1 VVAGSRQE
9 NASIKNLELRFD
21 SIETGRQPPDCA
33 PLRQPNTRSNIVR
46 GFPARFAKVA
56 KVAMSLRAAI
66 FGALIGL
73 ISAGCAQAQDPHR
86 PAVGGIGSPVNAMI
100 FYVAHGA
107 DGACGKGCSE
117 WIAAEGTVQW
127 DTHKRLIAI
136 LDRQAGRKLPVIIH
150 AWGDSNLNVAASLGR
165 ILRDHDIDTSAGTT
179 DAEACHGK
187 NETECFAI
195 KRPGGPLDAKVTLTD
210 TRCDLACVLT
220 LAGGVHR
227 TLPAGTRMVLS
238 GMSIRNRLAPNVSEE
253 RRQGL
258 TALFGDQLRRYL
270 KDMGVEPELLD
281 IVDRNPE
288 NKRPIEMPPSEW
300 LRLHIV
306 TSAAM

>member
-1 VVAGSRQE
+1 LS
-9 NASIKNLELRFD
+9 SL
-21 SIETGRQPPDCA
+21 A
-33 PLRQPNTRSNIVR
+33 PANYSVEYRPGISS
-46 GFPARFAKVA
+46 KVA

-66 FGALIGL
+66 FGALISL

-127 DTHKRLIAI
+127 DSHKRLIAI

-165 ILRDHDIDTSAGTT
+165 ILRDHGIDTSAGMT
-179 DAEACHGK
+179 DAEACHEK

>member
-1 VVAGSRQE
+1 
-9 NASIKNLELRFD
+9 
-21 SIETGRQPPDCA
+21 
-33 PLRQPNTRSNIVR
+33 
-46 GFPARFAKVA
+46 
-56 KVAMSLRAAI
+56 MSPRTAI

-73 ISAGCAQAQDPHR
+73 VAVGYAQAQDPRR
-86 PAVGGIGSPVNAMI
+86 PAVGGIGSPVDAMI

-107 DGACGKGCSE
+107 DGACGPGCSE

-136 LDRQAGRKLPVIIH
+136 LDRQAERKLPVIIH

-165 ILRDHDIDTSAGTT
+165 ILRDRGIDTTAGTT
-179 DAEACHGK
+179 DVEACNGK
-187 NETECFAI
+187 SEADCFAL
-195 KRPGGPLDAKVTLTD
+195 KRPGGPLAAKVTLTD

-227 TLPAGTRMVLS
+227 TLPAGTRVILG

-258 TALFGDQLRRYL
+258 TVQYGEQLRHYL
-270 KDMGVEPELLD
+270 RDMGVEPELVD
-281 IVDRNPE
+281 IVDRNSE
-288 NKRPIEMPPSEW
+288 TKRQIEMPPSEW
-300 LRLHIV
+300 ARLHIV
-306 TSAAM
+306 TSASP